1 VDLGA
6 GTEWLV
12 ADGPGERAGFQAQGQ
27 CLQVSAVRVHG
38 LLKRLLA
45 GGDDSRDS
53 KALALAPESDD
64 TEGSMGLAGR
74 R

>member
-1 VDLGA
+1 M
-6 GTEWLV
+6 
-12 ADGPGERAGFQAQGQ
+12 
-27 CLQVSAVRVHG
+27 RVHG

-45 GGDDSRDS
+45 GGDDSRYS

>member
-1 VDLGA
+1 M
-6 GTEWLV
+6 
-12 ADGPGERAGFQAQGQ
+12 
-27 CLQVSAVRVHG
+27 RVHG